1 MVNLQG
7 KESTALKTIQ
17 QSLNDNLNIIA
28 SDSRLKT
35 INDKIYDSRYRIKN
49 LSEITLSNMS
59 SCFNF
64 EILDGKVFCFATSV
78 NPGII
83 EVRDYQ
89 FNTLLTT
96 INTGGNQAS
105 SAFTF
110 DNTYIYIGAIK
121 GTAKSM
127 YIQRY
132 NRCTLAYVGE
142 YLLYINAAPAF
153 LSMQYKDGYIYA
165 ACAGT
170 VDTPNHRI
178 RKWDTTTLS
187 TAGETYFNTPTRITL
202 TDSGIIVGGRN
213 ATTNND
219 DLQKVALLSYTDLS
233 IIQLFP
239 KTTLAQSN
247 WRTSINVDN
256 DIFICNDAGILA
268 KYNITS
274 NTILG
279 EKSTS
284 YGTSQVRAITNIKNL
299 GISIADSYGRIY
311 IYDYDLNL
319 LKYVELFPVS
329 SGNVHALYID
339 NNNTFWYHSYQYPKI
354 YKKQLIDMTSDI
366 I

>member
-7 KESTALKTIQ
+7 KETTALKTIQ
-17 QSLNDNLNIIA
+17 QSLDDNLNIIA

-35 INDKIYDSRYRIKN
+35 ISDKIAESRYRLKS
-49 LSEITLSNMS
+49 LSEIELTNMS
-59 SCFNF
+59 SCFNL
-64 EILDGKVFCFATSV
+64 EILDGKVFLFATSA

-89 FNTLLTT
+89 NDTLLTT

-110 DNTYIYIGAIK
+110 DNTYIYVGCIK
-121 GTAKSM
+121 GTTKSM

-132 NRCTLAYVGE
+132 NRCTLAYVDE
-142 YLLYINAAPAF
+142 YLLYTNSAPAF
-153 LSMQYKDGYIYA
+153 LSMKYKDGFIYV

-170 VDTPNHRI
+170 VDTPSHRI
-178 RKWDTTTLS
+178 RKWSTTTLS
-187 TAGETYFNTPTRITL
+187 TVVEAYFNTPTWITL
-202 TDSGIIVGGRN
+202 TDGGIIVGGRN
-213 ATTNND
+213 ATTNNG

-239 KTTLAQSN
+239 KTTLTQSN
-247 WRTSINVDN
+247 WRASVNVDN
-256 DIFICNDAGILA
+256 DIFICNDAGILV
-268 KYNITS
+268 KYNITN

-299 GISIADSYGRIY
+299 GVGIADSYGRIY
-311 IYDYDLNL
+311 IYDYNLNL
-319 LKYVELFPVS
+319 LKYVELLPVS
-329 SGNVHALYID
+329 SGNVHSMYID
-339 NNNTFWYHSYQYPKI
+339 FNNTIWYHSYQYPTI
-354 YKKQLIDMTSDI
+354 YKKQFIDMTSDI

>member
-1 MVNLQG
+1 MVNLLG
-7 KESTALKTIQ
+7 KRDNGLAYVKK
-17 QSLNDNLNIIA
+17 SLEDNLNIIA

-35 INDKIYDSRYRIKN
+35 ITDKIADSRYLIKDLSTIN
-49 LSEITLSNMS
+49 LTSVS
-59 SCFNF
+59 SIFNF
-64 EILDGKVFCFATSV
+64 EILDGKIFCFATSS
-78 NPGII
+78 NPGVI
-83 EVRDYQ
+83 EVRGYQ
-89 FNTLLTT
+89 SDILLTT

-105 SAFTF
+105 SAFTW
-110 DNTYIYIGAIK
+110 DNTYVYIGAIK
-121 GTAKSM
+121 GTTKSM

-132 NRCTLAYVGE
+132 NRCTLAYVDE
-142 YLLYINAAPAF
+142 YLLYTNASPAF
-153 LSMQYKDGYIYA
+153 LSMAYKAGYIYA

-170 VDTPNHRI
+170 VDTSSHRI

-187 TAGETYFNTPTRITL
+187 TVRETYFNTPTRITL
-202 TDSGIIVGGRN
+202 TDNGIIVGGRN
-213 ATTNND
+213 ATTSND

-247 WRTSINVDN
+247 WRASINVDD

-268 KYNITS
+268 KYNITN
-274 NTILG
+274 NTILE
-279 EKSTS
+279 EKATS

-329 SGNVHALYID
+329 SGNVHALYVD
-339 NNNTFWYHSYQYPKI
+339 NNNTMWYHSYQYPKV
-354 YKKQLIDMTSDI
+354 YKKQFIDLTEGI